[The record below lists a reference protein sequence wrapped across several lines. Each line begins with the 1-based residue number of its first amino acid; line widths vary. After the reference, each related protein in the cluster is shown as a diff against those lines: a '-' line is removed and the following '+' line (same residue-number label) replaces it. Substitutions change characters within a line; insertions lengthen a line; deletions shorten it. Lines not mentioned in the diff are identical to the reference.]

1 VRAGGTVTFTGT
13 TTGIADNT
21 KVTVQDL
28 RNGTWVNYAASTTTS
43 GAAYTVSVKIGR
55 LGVNTLRVATPATA
69 SDSVSVTVHR

>member
-28 RNGTWVNYAASTTTS
+28 EHGNWVNFAAWTKTS
-43 GAAYTVSVKIGR
+43 SASYSVSVESSHI
-55 LGVNTLRVATPATA
+55 GVNTFRVATPTTA
-69 SDSVSVTVHR
+69 SSSVTVSVHK